1 MSSHHVKVTG
11 FVLLAELLGNASSC
25 ASVDQRQR
33 GFLISL
39 DTKGVTELEA
49 LPGYP
54 EVFSRALNDMGQIA
68 GFAMGGGM
76 IPDMIPHA
84 VKSPLALPEVI

>member
-25 ASVDQRQR
+25 ASVDQPQR
-33 GFLISL
+33 GFLINL

-54 EVFSRALNDMGQIA
+54 EVFSRALNDTGQIA
-68 GFAMGGGM
+68 GFAMGGGY
-76 IPDMIPHA
+76 DSRYD
-84 VKSPLALPEVI
+84 SPMKLNHLRLCRR